1 MTEGLDQTFYIYK
14 KKKKIKGVK
23 YNFLRFF
30 FFFLPKIVRKVE
42 IRKGDIPTKDKG
54 QREENKSRKSIHVED
69 KDIVAQPFQRGCFE

>member
-1 MTEGLDQTFYIYK
+1 MTEGLDQTFFIYI
-14 KKKKIKGVK
+14 KKKIKGVK

-30 FFFLPKIVRKVE
+30 FFFFLKLLEKVE